1 MESLRVF
8 WGELEAFRYGVIL
21 LFVLTLTYIY
31 HVIRRCVIVSRK
43 VKPIDKQEHEGVSVI
58 ITSHNNAECLRRNLP
73 SFLMQAYDNFEVIVV
88 DECSEDDT
96 QDVLTEIQKDY
107 PQLRCTRIF
116 PDTKFRFTKKL
127 AINIGVL
134 AAKHD
139 ILLFSEINCRPSS
152 MYWVKTMESYFD
164 ENTAAVVGFA
174 NYDFTEQNV
183 RNSRM
188 FRFLRFIK
196 MMVMVKNKKYIF
208 GDGCNMAYRKSY
220 YKDSVYFMILK
231 MVNNRTDAEDLMFE
245 AFEKAFTSLNYY
257 SPQFAFS
264 TWLFKIASNNTI
276 DFIRKKKAKIVSL
289 DKDDINPDDRGYINS
304 VPADVLNPEEETIR
318 KQRAEFM
325 REKVAM
331 LKGRYRK
338 LIELRYFEEYSYEE
352 IAQELAIPL
361 GTVKAQLFRARE
373 LLLNI
378 LQNSEIARENERV

>member
-1 MESLRVF
+1 MELTNNLSEKALYDYKVVKRAIT
-8 WGELEAFRYGVIL
+8 GDEQACAELFKR
-21 LFVLTLTYIY
+21 
-31 HVIRRCVIVSRK
+31 
-43 VKPIDKQEHEGVSVI
+43 
-58 ITSHNNAECLRRNLP
+58 
-73 SFLMQAYDNFEVIVV
+73 
-88 DECSEDDT
+88 
-96 QDVLTEIQKDY
+96 
-107 PQLRCTRIF
+107 
-116 PDTKFRFTKKL
+116 
-127 AINIGVL
+127 
-134 AAKHD
+134 
-139 ILLFSEINCRPSS
+139 
-152 MYWVKTMESYFD
+152 
-164 ENTAAVVGFA
+164 
-174 NYDFTEQNV
+174 
-183 RNSRM
+183 
-188 FRFLRFIK
+188 
-196 MMVMVKNKKYIF
+196 
-208 GDGCNMAYRKSY
+208 

-264 TWLFKIASNNTI
+264 TWLF
-276 DFIRKKKAKIVSL
+276 KAKIVSL

>member
-1 MESLRVF
+1 ME
-8 WGELEAFRYGVIL
+8 
-21 LFVLTLTYIY
+21 LTNNLSEKALYDY
-31 HVIRRCVIVSRK
+31 K
-43 VKPIDKQEHEGVSVI
+43 VVKRA
-58 ITSHNNAECLRRNLP
+58 ITGDE
-73 SFLMQAYDNFEVIVV
+73 QAYAE
-88 DECSEDDT
+88 
-96 QDVLTEIQKDY
+96 
-107 PQLRCTRIF
+107 
-116 PDTKFRFTKKL
+116 
-127 AINIGVL
+127 
-134 AAKHD
+134 
-139 ILLFSEINCRPSS
+139 LFKR
-152 MYWVKTMESYFD
+152 
-164 ENTAAVVGFA
+164 
-174 NYDFTEQNV
+174 
-183 RNSRM
+183 
-188 FRFLRFIK
+188 
-196 MMVMVKNKKYIF
+196 
-208 GDGCNMAYRKSY
+208 

-245 AFEKAFTSLNYY
+245 AFEK
-257 SPQFAFS
+257 AFS

-338 LIELRYFEEYSYEE
+338 LIELRYFEEYFYEE

>member
-1 MESLRVF
+1 ME
-8 WGELEAFRYGVIL
+8 
-21 LFVLTLTYIY
+21 LTNNLSEKALYDY
-31 HVIRRCVIVSRK
+31 K
-43 VKPIDKQEHEGVSVI
+43 VVKRA
-58 ITSHNNAECLRRNLP
+58 ITGDE
-73 SFLMQAYDNFEVIVV
+73 QAYAE
-88 DECSEDDT
+88 
-96 QDVLTEIQKDY
+96 
-107 PQLRCTRIF
+107 
-116 PDTKFRFTKKL
+116 
-127 AINIGVL
+127 
-134 AAKHD
+134 
-139 ILLFSEINCRPSS
+139 LFKR
-152 MYWVKTMESYFD
+152 Y
-164 ENTAAVVGFA
+164 
-174 NYDFTEQNV
+174 
-183 RNSRM
+183 
-188 FRFLRFIK
+188 
-196 MMVMVKNKKYIF
+196 KN
-208 GDGCNMAYRKSY
+208 
-220 YKDSVYFMILK
+220 SVYFMILK